1 MELTK
6 SSHKDLEQFYDKRY
20 EDNYMAGC
28 HWLELLK
35 VSSTIDELGDINGEV
50 LDYGCG
56 QGRWS
61 GLLAKKLPNAKIT
74 GIDISSK
81 AIEKAGAVNPKHKFH
96 VFDGKKAPFA
106 DASFELVFTFHV
118 LEHVPDIKAT
128 VQDIS
133 RLVKKGG
140 YLCVIFPCGNDNS
153 FEERIVRMI
162 GGGCQTTADG
172 SKRFFYEDAGH
183 LRRMKSEEIIA
194 LFEKC
199 GLRLDKAYYSNQFIG
214 AIEWI
219 SRSGLSFINGFFN
232 TTKAVSTLAWIKL
245 MILKLIVFVPGLRS
259 QTVKFR
265 NKSFIKKVLLA
276 LFVPVKITAMCI
288 GKALEWLSYLEWQLH
303 KGSPNGSEQFLIFRR

>member
-1 MELTK
+1 MEVTDF
-6 SSHKDLEQFYDKRY
+6 SHKDLEQFYDKRY
-20 EDNYMAGC
+20 EDNYMADC

-35 VSSTIDELGDINGEV
+35 VSSTLDEPGDIKGEV

-56 QGRWS
+56 QGRWA
-61 GLLAKKLPNAKIT
+61 GLLAKKFPNARIT

-81 AIEKAGAVNPKHKFH
+81 AIEKAGAANPKHKFY
-96 VFDGKKAPFA
+96 VFNGEKAPFEEG
-106 DASFELVFTFHV
+106 SFELVFTFHV
-118 LEHVPDIKAT
+118 LEHVPDIKAA
-128 VQDIS
+128 VSDIA
-133 RLVKKGG
+133 RLVKNGG

-162 GGGCQTTADG
+162 EEGRQNTADG

-183 LRRMKSEEIIA
+183 LRRMKSEEIIS
-194 LFEKC
+194 LFEKH
-199 GLRLDKAYYSNQFIG
+199 GLRLYKAYYSNQIIG

-219 SRSGLSFINGFFN
+219 SRSGLSFVNEFFN
-232 TTKAVSTLAWIKL
+232 TTKAVSTIAWIKL
-245 MILKLIVFVPGLRS
+245 MILKLIFFVLGLRS

-288 GKALEWLSYLEWQLH
+288 GKFLEWLSYLEWH
-303 KGSPNGSEQFLIFRR
+303 YFKKAPNGSEQFLIFRR